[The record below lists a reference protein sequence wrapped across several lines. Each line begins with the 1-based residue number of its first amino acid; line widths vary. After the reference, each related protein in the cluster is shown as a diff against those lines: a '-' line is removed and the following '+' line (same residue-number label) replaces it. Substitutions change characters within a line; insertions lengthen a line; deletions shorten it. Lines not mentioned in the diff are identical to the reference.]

1 MTSFLPDYY
10 NLNRHKLLGPEGPW
24 KELNG
29 NLTTHE
35 RLVAACIG
43 HDTSTRLG
51 QIEAPALIVHA
62 GQDFVT
68 GPRTTLPLEAGLPNA
83 TGVIMEDVAHVVA
96 GRDQKKR
103 FCDILLPF
111 LASH

>member
-10 NLNRHKLLGPEGPW
+10 NESRDKLLGPDGGW
-24 KELNG
+24 KELNN
-29 NLTTHE
+29 NLVTHE

-43 HDTSTRLG
+43 HDTSERLG
-51 QIEAPALIVHA
+51 DIKAPALILHA

-68 GPRTTLPLEAGLPNA
+68 GPRTTLPLEQGLRNA
-83 TGVIMEDVAHVVA
+83 TGVMMEDVAHVVA

-103 FCDILLPF
+103 FCDILMPF
-111 LASH
+111 LAAH